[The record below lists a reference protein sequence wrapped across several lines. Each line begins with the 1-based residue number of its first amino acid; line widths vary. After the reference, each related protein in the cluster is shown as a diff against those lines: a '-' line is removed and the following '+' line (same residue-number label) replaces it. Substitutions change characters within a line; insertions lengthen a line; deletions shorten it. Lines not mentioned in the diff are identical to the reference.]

1 VRPPSRARSVP
12 YTPISSPSRSAYRPQ
27 PSTYAGDNARLWKA
41 GRQAG
46 EPVGDGD
53 LQVVAGFG
61 LVIRGRAAARGF
73 VGVAVAC

>member
-1 VRPPSRARSVP
+1 M
-12 YTPISSPSRSAYRPQ
+12 
-27 PSTYAGDNARLWKA
+27 WKA